1 MHMTRDEIYAD
12 VKKGFGLIPEFITR
26 LPDSTL
32 EHDWELMKALL
43 FSDTALPIKDKYL
56 MCLAVAASQQDL
68 YCVYFFRG
76 AATLVGAT
84 EAELNEAGRLGGL
97 IVDFGTFF
105 ASTGL
110 THEEFRK
117 ENDRAFEYMRQQ
129 GQQKAA

>member
-1 MHMTRDEIYAD
+1 MHMTREEIYAD
-12 VKKGFGLIPEFITR
+12 VKKAFGLVPEFITR
-26 LPDSTL
+26 IPDNVL
-32 EHDWELMKALL
+32 EYEWGTIKAVL

-76 AATLVGAT
+76 AAKLAGAT
-84 EAELNEAGRLGGL
+84 EDELNEAGNLAML
-97 IVDFGTFF
+97 IAGFGTLF
-105 ASTGL
+105 ASTGM
-110 THEEFRK
+110 THEEFRQ

>member
-1 MHMTRDEIYAD
+1 MTREAIYAD
-12 VKKGFGLIPEFITR
+12 VKQAFGLVPEFITR

-32 EHDWELMKALL
+32 EADWGTIKALL
-43 FSDTALPIKDKYL
+43 FSETALPMKAKYL

-76 AATLVGAT
+76 AAALAGAT
-84 EAELNEAGRLGGL
+84 EAEVNEAGRMGML
-97 IVDFGTFF
+97 ITGFGTLF
-105 ASTGL
+105 AATGL

-117 ENDRAFEYMRQQ
+117 ENDKAFAYMRQQ